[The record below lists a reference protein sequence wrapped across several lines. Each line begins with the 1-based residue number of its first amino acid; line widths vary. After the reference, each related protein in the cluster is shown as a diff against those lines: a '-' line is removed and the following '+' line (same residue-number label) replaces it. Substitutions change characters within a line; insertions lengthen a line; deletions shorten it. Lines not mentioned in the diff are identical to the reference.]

1 MKITLRQNAV
11 TAAAVV
17 ALCVS
22 ACSSQPARH
31 AGSAVSPMPLAS
43 PLAPGG
49 DRLPEIK
56 SVARWVPGGL
66 TFVRGGRGAGPTW
79 QLAGNGA
86 PGTTA
91 DLFSAPIGVEAGST
105 YAFSMWVDP
114 SRIISGSVILGIYNP
129 ARDVAYGQVRI
140 VAGKAARYSV
150 TARIPEGVS
159 RVVVDFQ
166 PNSCS
171 VATGR
176 RLIVARPAFGPA
188 QR

>member
-1 MKITLRQNAV
+1 MKLSIRQKAV
-11 TAAAVV
+11 AAAAAA
-17 ALCVS
+17 ALCMS
-22 ACSSQPARH
+22 ACSSQPVH
-31 AGSAVSPMPLAS
+31 NAGPAATPMPLAS

-49 DRLPEIK
+49 DGLPKIK

-66 TFVRGGRGAGPTW
+66 TFVRNGSGAGPTW
-79 QLAGNGA
+79 QLTGNGA

-91 DLFSAPIGVEAGST
+91 DLFSAPIDVEGGST

-114 SRIISGSVILGIYNP
+114 SRIIAGSVILGIYNP
-129 ARDVAYGQVRI
+129 ARNVAYGQVRI

-150 TARIPEGVS
+150 TARIPAGVS

-171 VATGR
+171 VAAGR
-176 RLIVARPAFGPA
+176 RLVIAQPAFGPA